1 MRKVLSIVIVGLIL
15 VSGMHLSLATHLC
28 GGKVAA
34 VKWSLTGQFATCG
47 MEECD
52 HPASNHENYS
62 TDCCKNLI
70 SFFSVDQNYTPSAF
84 QIQELSKSTSQFPVC
99 NIEQVSENLPHLYS
113 IFTDTSPPD
122 EIIARSVDLAELCVF
137 RI

>member
-1 MRKVLSIVIVGLIL
+1 MRKVLSIVIIGLIL
-15 VSGMHLSLATHLC
+15 VSGMNLSLATHLC

-34 VKWSLTGQFATCG
+34 VKWSFTGRFATCN

-52 HPASNHENYS
+52 HSNSNHENYS

-84 QIQELSKSTSQFPVC
+84 QIQDLAKSTIHCHVCYTKQFPD
-99 NIEQVSENLPHLYS
+99 NLPHSYS

-122 EIIARSVDLAELCVF
+122 EIIARSVDLAELCVL

>member
-15 VSGMHLSLATHLC
+15 ISGMHISMATHFC
-28 GGKVAA
+28 SGKIAA
-34 VKWSLTGQFATCG
+34 VKWSFTGQFATCG

-52 HPASNHENYS
+52 NHGSNHENFS

-70 SFFSVDQNYTPSAF
+70 SFFSVDKNYTPSAF
-84 QIQELSKSTSQFPVC
+84 KIQELAKSTDSFPVC
-99 NIEQVSENLPHLYS
+99 NIERISDNLPHSYT
-113 IFTDTSPPD
+113 IFTDTGPPV
-122 EIIARSVDLAELCVF
+122 ELIARSVDLAELCVF